1 MIIEPLY
8 TLGTLAVS
16 QGCGR
21 GKVHHLLHIQVSFM
35 PADTLKFDVQFAM
48 RSAKVSDVPALLQLV
63 EDAYRGGKATVAWK
77 NEHDRVTGPR
87 TSKNE
92 LSRYITS
99 TESSIL
105 VLESGNGT
113 FAGCV
118 CVEKQ
123 GADAH
128 IGLLAVNPSF
138 QNQGVGRRLLEDA
151 ESYGQAQFGCTSGV
165 MWVLSGRDELLE
177 FYRRRGYEKTGET
190 VPFPAEEY
198 GVTLLKGAPLFT
210 VIRRQF

>member
-1 MIIEPLY
+1 
-8 TLGTLAVS
+8 
-16 QGCGR
+16 
-21 GKVHHLLHIQVSFM
+21 M
-35 PADTLKFDVQFAM
+35 PADTMKSNVKFAM
-48 RSAKVSDVPALLQLV
+48 RAAKVSDIPALLLLV
-63 EDAYRGGKATVAWK
+63 EEAYRGGKATVAWK
-77 NEHDRVTGPR
+77 NEHDMVTGPR
-87 TSKNE
+87 TSSEE
-92 LSRYITS
+92 LNKYITS

-105 VLESGNGT
+105 VLESADGT

-118 CVEKQ
+118 CVEQQ

-151 ESYGQAQFGCTSGV
+151 ERYGQAQFGCTSGV

-190 VPFPAEEY
+190 VPFPAEEF
-198 GVTLLKGAPLFT
+198 GVTLLKGAPLFI